1 MKKIG
6 FWIAKMGHNA
16 QYEKISKY
24 IKGNLKPNFKIFI
37 ADEKAKRVYD

>member
-24 IKGNLKPNFKIFI
+24 IKETLKPHFKIFM
-37 ADEKAKRVYD
+37 AYEKAKGV